1 MYAEGNAEVIPPIG
15 TINHMGKGPNFTD
28 GKHFHMVGA
37 CCSLMVQMLPSVMNL
52 IPIPPRHLPER
63 ARDSF
68 LPSRLLTEKRCSR
81 QRVPASQQYF
91 SSRSDGS
98 RRIHRRAVPAAIAS
112 CCHDCSCALLASH
125 LCLLTWYVCCS
136 LFMHSLQ
143 VSAFC
148 PQPSGTQWRLES
160 RKVESG
166 L

>member
-1 MYAEGNAEVIPPIG
+1 MSYHIAPGQANIATYRRYIYAEKTGIYRKVYRDMYAEGNAEVIPPIG

-37 CCSLMVQMLPSVMNL
+37 CCSLMVQMLPSAMNL

-91 SSRSDGS
+91 SSRSDGG
-98 RRIHRRAVPAAIAS
+98 RGIHRVVRAA
-112 CCHDCSCALLASH
+112 
-125 LCLLTWYVCCS
+125 
-136 LFMHSLQ
+136 
-143 VSAFC
+143 
-148 PQPSGTQWRLES
+148 
-160 RKVESG
+160 
-166 L
+166 